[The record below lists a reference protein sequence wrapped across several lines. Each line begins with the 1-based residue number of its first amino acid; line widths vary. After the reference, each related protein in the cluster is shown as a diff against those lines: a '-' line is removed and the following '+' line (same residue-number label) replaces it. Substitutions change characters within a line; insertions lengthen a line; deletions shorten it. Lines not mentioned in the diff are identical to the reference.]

1 MCWKIYEWISL
12 FCFQYHFQD
21 YPPLISLA
29 NAFQDQLVVV
39 LCDRESPG
47 LKMWMGSTDCGR
59 GSAKTELPFPC
70 LQRERVVFKIL
81 SIIYSSCIAQSI
93 LYLHAKK
100 VQVMSMWGHRYF
112 LLCITWRAHPWRTNI
127 KYVKPSKKKKQK
139 RLSFIE
145 WRAPWSKIIWPNIQE
160 LISGSLFYYID
171 LYVCVYASVT
181 LFDYHSFVISIEI
194 RTCEFSS
201 FIVFFNIV
209 FWLFGLR
216 WNALWILGWVYLIL
230 QTISLGFK

>member
-47 LKMWMGSTDCGR
+47 LKMWMESTDCGPS
-59 GSAKTELPFPC
+59 SAKTELPFPR
-70 LQRERVVFKIL
+70 LQRERVVFEIL

-127 KYVKPSKKKKQK
+127 KYVKPSFIFS
-139 RLSFIE
+139 RCLPRGLSPGYCPTAHV
-145 WRAPWSKIIWPNIQE
+145 WV
-160 LISGSLFYYID
+160 L
-171 LYVCVYASVT
+171 
-181 LFDYHSFVISIEI
+181 SI
-194 RTCEFSS
+194 
-201 FIVFFNIV
+201 
-209 FWLFGLR
+209 L
-216 WNALWILGWVYLIL
+216 
-230 QTISLGFK
+230 